1 MTLTAWQNLETM
13 PRVNLDV
20 VQAFVN
26 DYMIPNAPRSTAPEP
41 NAA

>member
-1 MTLTAWQNLETM
+1 MQRANT
-13 PRVNLDV
+13 DV

-26 DYMIPNAPRSTAPEP
+26 DYMVPVGTKSAAPEP

>member
-1 MTLTAWQNLETM
+1 
-13 PRVNLDV
+13 

-26 DYMIPNAPRSTAPEP
+26 DYMVPDAPRSVAPEP

>member
-1 MTLTAWQNLETM
+1 VALTAWQNLEILQ
-13 PRVNLDV
+13 RVNMDV

-26 DYMIPNAPRSTAPEP
+26 DFMVPEAARSTAPEP